1 MTTGFGGKRMKTC
14 KSGFGSLIGTAI
26 LSVVVLGAQAQT
38 IYRIVGADGKLTFS
52 DKPPAS
58 AEQGKVMGTGVGAAG
73 AAASNAL
80 PFELRQL
87 NAKYPVTLYTAPKCA
102 PCDSGRSLLSGRG
115 IPFSE
120 RTVTSPEDSEYFQR
134 LTGESS
140 LPFISI
146 GGQRLKGYSE
156 SEWTGYLDAAGYPKS
171 STLPS
176 GYRNAPPSPLVSVQK
191 TKVEDKLATEPV
203 APPVTPAGPTPSNPA
218 GIAF

>member
-1 MTTGFGGKRMKTC
+1 MNTC
-14 KSGFGSLIGTAI
+14 KSGFRSLMGTAI
-26 LSVVVLGAQAQT
+26 LSVVALGAQAQT

-73 AAASNAL
+73 AAASNTL
-80 PFELRQL
+80 PFELRQIS
-87 NAKYPVTLYTAPKCA
+87 AKYPVTLYTAPKCA
-102 PCDSGRSLLSGRG
+102 PCDSGRAMLSGRG

-134 LTGESS
+134 LTGEAS
-140 LPFISI
+140 LPLISI

-156 SEWTGYLDAAGYPKS
+156 SEWTSTLDAAGYPKS
-171 STLPS
+171 SLLPS
-176 GYRNAPPSPLVSVQK
+176 GYRNAPPSPLVPVQK
-191 TKVEDKLATEPV
+191 ASASKAEDKPATEPA
-203 APPVTPAGPTPSNPA
+203 APPVTPSGPTPSNPA